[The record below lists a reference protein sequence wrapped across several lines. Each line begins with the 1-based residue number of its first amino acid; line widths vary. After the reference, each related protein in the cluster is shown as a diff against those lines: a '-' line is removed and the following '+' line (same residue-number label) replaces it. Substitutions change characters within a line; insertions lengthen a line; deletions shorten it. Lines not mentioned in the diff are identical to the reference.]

1 MLTIAVF
8 TVSFKVFIK
17 SFMLTMTSGVFAF
30 CYITPDRPLAML
42 TFTKPYLSYIKLSS
56 RPKAISVF
64 LFLGRETVL
73 YNQCVFSSS
82 LTNPPTPPPSR
93 HFLHRV
99 YDCINTEHFQWPRP
113 QLLIRALPR
122 RRQVMASERQPF
134 RHSWPRRIA
143 STGSYPES
151 SLVRRRRTLDRK
163 PVAVF
168 LLVASNPELVWVSST
183 QTPNTHL

>member
-42 TFTKPYLSYIKLSS
+42 TFTKPYLSCIPLSS

-73 YNQCVFSSS
+73 YNQCV
-82 LTNPPTPPPSR
+82 LPPPTPPPSR
-93 HFLHRV
+93 HLFHRV

-122 RRQVMASERQPF
+122 RLQVMASGRQPF

-168 LLVASNPELVWVSST
+168 LLVASNPELAWVSST
-183 QTPNTHL
+183 QTPNTNTHP